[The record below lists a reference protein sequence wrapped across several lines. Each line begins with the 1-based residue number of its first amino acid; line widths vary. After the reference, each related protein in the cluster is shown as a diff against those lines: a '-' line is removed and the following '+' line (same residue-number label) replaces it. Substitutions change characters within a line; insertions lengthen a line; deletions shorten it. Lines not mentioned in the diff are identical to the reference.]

1 MEIIFNSVRS
11 IFYGVIIL
19 IVNIP
24 VFSSFDRVIAIIE
37 SAARLLGIKA

>member
-11 IFYGVIIL
+11 LFYGLIVL

-37 SAARLLGIKA
+37 KAARLIGIEV